1 MRLAARRRA
10 LGKIFRQPFNRR
22 ERVADLV
29 RDPRRQMAKR
39 HQLFLAGHRLQQLFP
54 RATIAAEPELSEDR
68 RRYHQRGGTQH
79 DGHIPLP
86 AGLRGIQLAA
96 IKGDK
101 NHLRDGGLSQ
111 GAIAAVHHSH
121 MVAAGRIKRAK
132 MAIDLQRRL
141 RFAKPAPAGLFA
153 NR

>member
-1 MRLAARRRA
+1 
-10 LGKIFRQPFNRR
+10 
-22 ERVADLV
+22 
-29 RDPRRQMAKR
+29 MAKR

-101 NHLRDGGLSQ
+101 NYLRDGGLS
-111 GAIAAVHHSH
+111 GA
-121 MVAAGRIKRAK
+121 
-132 MAIDLQRRL
+132 LL
-141 RFAKPAPAGLFA
+141 PRFIIPIWWPRAGLSG
-153 NR
+153 RKWR